1 MNNQKGSISIH
12 TENIFPIIKKWL
24 YSDKD
29 IFIRELISNGC
40 DAVNKYKKLI
50 SLGEAQ
56 GNSDE
61 NYKIKVSIDKENSAL
76 IFEDNGI
83 GMTAEEV
90 EKYINQVAFSGAED
104 FFNTYKEKI
113 DEENDIIGHFGLGF
127 YSSFMVSKKVQID
140 TLSYKED
147 ATPVRWVSED
157 GLEFELSESDNR
169 KTRGTT
175 ITLFLADDSKEF
187 LEEYTVRNIIDKYCS
202 FLPVDIYLE
211 TIKTEETKEDEVV
224 DTTPINDTNPLW
236 LKAPKDCT
244 DEEYKEFYR
253 KVFKTFDEPLFWI
266 HLNVDYPFN
275 LKGILYF
282 PKLKNEFELIEGKVK
297 LYNNQVFVAD
307 NIKEVIPL
315 NVDYP
320 FNLKGILYFPKL
332 KNEFELIEGKVKLY
346 NNQVFV
352 ADNIKEVIPEFL
364 LLLKG
369 VIDCPD
375 LPLNVSRS
383 FLQNDRDVSKISKH
397 IVKKVADKLKS
408 LYKNERENY
417 EKFWDDIQVF
427 IKFGCLKDESF
438 YDKKFWDDI
447 QVFIKFGCLKDES
460 FYDKVK
466 DSILFKTINSQ
477 YITLNDYLE
486 NCKEKHENKV
496 FYVSNEEQQSQYIKL
511 FKDYGLDAVI
521 LDQYITLNDYLENC
535 KEKHEN
541 KVFYVSNEEQQSQ
554 YIKLFKDY
562 GLDAVILDSTIDNHF
577 ISMIEFKN
585 QGVHFNR
592 IDADLSDILK
602 DNDNEDN
609 KEIKTDIEN
618 LFKDHFI
625 SMIEFKNQGVHFN
638 RIDADLSDILK
649 DNDNEDN
656 KEIKTD
662 IENLFKDV
670 IGDRINNYSVESL
683 KSEDTPAII
692 LISEQSRRMAE
703 MKSQFAG
710 MDFGMSFEE
719 EKTLVINN
727 NSSIVKKLVSLKDD
741 ESKKEQVSLICNQ
754 IVDIALLSN
763 KELDS
768 KQLDEF
774 IKRNNQLMSM
784 VISL

>member
-1 MNNQKGSISIH
+1 MTNQKGSISIH

-50 SLGEAQ
+50 SLGEAK
-56 GNSDE
+56 GNADE
-61 NYKIKVSIDKENSAL
+61 SYKIKVSIDKENSAL

-104 FFNTYKEKI
+104 FFNTYKEKMN
-113 DEENDIIGHFGLGF
+113 EENDIIGHFGLGF

-140 TLSYKED
+140 TLSYKEN

-157 GLEFELSESDNR
+157 GLEFELTQSDNR
-169 KTRGTT
+169 ETRGTT

-307 NIKEVIPL
+307 NIKEVIP
-315 NVDYP
+315 
-320 FNLKGILYFPKL
+320 
-332 KNEFELIEGKVKLY
+332 
-346 NNQVFV
+346 
-352 ADNIKEVIPEFL
+352 EFL

-438 YDKKFWDDI
+438 YDK
-447 QVFIKFGCLKDES
+447 
-460 FYDKVK
+460 VK
-466 DSILFKTINSQ
+466 DSILFKTINS
-477 YITLNDYLE
+477 
-486 NCKEKHENKV
+486 
-496 FYVSNEEQQSQYIKL
+496 
-511 FKDYGLDAVI
+511 
-521 LDQYITLNDYLENC
+521 QYITLNDYLENC

-618 LFKDHFI
+618 LFKD
-625 SMIEFKNQGVHFN
+625 
-638 RIDADLSDILK
+638 
-649 DNDNEDN
+649 
-656 KEIKTD
+656 
-662 IENLFKDV
+662 V

-703 MKSQFAG
+703 MRSQFAG

-741 ESKKEQVSLICNQ
+741 ESKKEQIPLICNQ